1 MFTLVFPLIFFLSMD
16 EKILNAA
23 KQIGDILQA
32 DEFNFTVNE
41 ALQVITL
48 SSVAFVRSV
57 EDSFPDSQVR
67 DRLML
72 SLILDKFNEA
82 KEQTKEVSSETEGMG
97 LVPSES

>member
-1 MFTLVFPLIFFLSMD
+1 MD

-41 ALQVITL
+41 ALQVMTL

-72 SLILDKFNEA
+72 SLILDKFNET
-82 KEQTKEVSSETEGMG
+82 KEQTKEVSSETEGVG

>member
-1 MFTLVFPLIFFLSMD
+1 MD

-41 ALQVITL
+41 ALLVITL

-72 SLILDKFNEA
+72 SLILDKFNE
-82 KEQTKEVSSETEGMG
+82 QTKEVSSETEGVG
-97 LVPSES
+97 LVPSEATTRPGSEKK

>member
-1 MFTLVFPLIFFLSMD
+1 MFTLVFPLIFLSMD

-41 ALQVITL
+41 ALQVMTL
-48 SSVAFVRSV
+48 SSVAFIRSV

-72 SLILDKFNEA
+72 SLILDKFNET
-82 KEQTKEVSSETEGMG
+82 KEQTKEVSSETEGVG
-97 LVPSES
+97 LVSPES